1 MSPIGLSCVEQRKNL
16 QKIRY
21 KNANPAIKQIM
32 LSAMS
37 IDLDFFKSPVPPKKR
52 SRKFSAFNK
61 GVLLSVLITQQIN
74 QAPLKIAPNTKRNK
88 KIFCTIFPGYPLSVF
103 DFDWKT
109 WTLYSLFQRYFI
121 TFQSNHS
128 SGTKVEAQLPFSCRQ
143 LIKLCIPY

>member
-61 GVLLSVLITQQIN
+61 GVLLSVLITQ
-74 QAPLKIAPNTKRNK
+74 
-88 KIFCTIFPGYPLSVF
+88 
-103 DFDWKT
+103 
-109 WTLYSLFQRYFI
+109 
-121 TFQSNHS
+121 
-128 SGTKVEAQLPFSCRQ
+128 
-143 LIKLCIPY
+143 